1 MGCVIYYISNIDL
14 QPLWTHDLDNFD
26 LFVVTIVLDFEGI
39 LSAVASTSIVD
50 VACIGATCNMSSERH
65 GSQCRHSCS
74 HRDTAAVNS
83 SEESG
88 KGIVVV
94 VIGRV

>member
-1 MGCVIYYISNIDL
+1 MC
-14 QPLWTHDLDNFD
+14 PLWTHDLDNFD
-26 LFVVTIVLDFEGI
+26 LFVITIVLDFKGI
-39 LSAVASTSIVD
+39 LSAVTSTSIVA
-50 VACIGATCNMSSERH
+50 VACIGATCDVGSKRY

-74 HRDTAAVNS
+74 HHDTAAVNS
-83 SEESG
+83 SEEPS